1 MSHRTVLAALL
12 VLPLVTPLLAAA
24 QSASPAQDTDLQLEA
39 KRKRL
44 IVRPEPPVDAAV
56 RDAERAAGDAA
67 AARIVQEENPTVR
80 RRPQLDSAVTSAVQA
95 RNLQRTLPQ
104 GRGGR

>member
-12 VLPLVTPLLAAA
+12 VLPLLTPLLAAA
-24 QSASPAQDTDLQLEA
+24 QSASPGQDTELQLEA

-44 IVRPEPPVDAAV
+44 IVRPEPPVEAAM
-56 RDAERAAGDAA
+56 RDAERAASEAA
-67 AARIVQEENPTVR
+67 AARIAQEENSTVR
-80 RRPQLDSAVTSAVQA
+80 RRPQLDYDVTSAVQA